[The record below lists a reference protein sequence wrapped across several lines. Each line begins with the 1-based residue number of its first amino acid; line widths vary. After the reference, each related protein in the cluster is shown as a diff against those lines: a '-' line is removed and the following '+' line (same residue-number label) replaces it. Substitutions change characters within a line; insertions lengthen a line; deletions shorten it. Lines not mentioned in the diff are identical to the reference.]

1 MHIRCQGR
9 GFLEAPSQSSIRLRV
24 YWTPSAW
31 RDIGIKVGDPTGA
44 AVVIGYMSDLLEFE
58 RANTV
63 VLNDEIKNMR
73 NYLAAREGEAHPW
86 GFRRN
91 RYFSQLM
98 RRTGGG

>member
-1 MHIRCQGR
+1 M
-9 GFLEAPSQSSIRLRV
+9 
-24 YWTPSAW
+24 
-31 RDIGIKVGDPTGA
+31 KVGDPTGA
-44 AVVIGYMSDLLEFE
+44 AIVIGYMSDLPEFE

-63 VLNDEIKNMR
+63 LLNDEVKGIR
-73 NYLAAREGEAHPW
+73 NYMAAREGEAQPW